1 MKKGFTLVELL
12 VVVLIIGILAAIAL
26 PQYTSAVEK
35 AKSSEAVNLLASIT
49 HAGERYRMQ
58 HNSWPASFSALD
70 IEMVLNDGGH
80 VITKD
85 FDISAASNNGLY
97 IVTARRKNNEY
108 NLYMAINNLGEYIR
122 CCGSSAPSAINTCG
136 SEASSSAGKTI
147 CNSITSGN
155 STSGKW

>member
-49 HAGERYRMQ
+49 HAAERYRMQ
-58 HNSWPASFSALD
+58 HNSWPTSLSALD
-70 IEMVLNDGGH
+70 IEMVLDDDK

-85 FDISAASNNGLY
+85 FAISPSVSDGLY

-108 NLYMAINNLGEYIR
+108 NLYMAINNLGDYIR
-122 CCGSSAPSAINTCG
+122 CCGSSAPASITSCG
-136 SEASSSAGKTI
+136 DAASTEAGQTI

-155 STSGKW
+155 STNGKW